1 MNGRSLLTLACY
13 AWPRG
18 ADKRLRKIPAVGQDA
33 TSGHVDARAA
43 AHSATT
49 LEPLYRGLHELGYIA
64 GQNLAIERR
73 DGDWKPDR
81 LPALAAELVGLK
93 VEIIVAW
100 STPAAQAAK
109 QATNSIPIIAAA
121 MANPIGD
128 ELVASLARPGSN
140 ETSLV

>member
-1 MNGRSLLTLACY
+1 
-13 AWPRG
+13 
-18 ADKRLRKIPAVGQDA
+18 
-33 TSGHVDARAA
+33 
-43 AHSATT
+43 
-49 LEPLYRGLHELGYIA
+49 LYRGLHELGYIA